1 MDAPRFR
8 VHHGAMT
15 TRTGFSLIEVA
26 LVLLIAALLA
36 AVSIPSLSRGRD
48 ALAVRAARVELA
60 SAFAVARF
68 TAIRAGGAA
77 LVIDTAAGDVWIETA
92 AGVRLQPGYPL
103 AARYGVSL
111 RTDRPAP
118 VMLRY
123 DALGIGRIANATIRV
138 ERRRAS
144 ATLTISSYG
153 RVRT

>member
-15 TRTGFSLIEVA
+15 TRAGFSLLEVA

-36 AVSIPSLSRGRD
+36 AISVPTLSRGRD
-48 ALAVRAARVELA
+48 ALAVHAARTELA

-68 TAIRAGGAA
+68 TAIRSGGAA
-77 LVIDTAAGDVWIETA
+77 LVIDAAAGDVWIETA
-92 AGVRLQPGYPL
+92 GGVRLQPGYPL
-103 AARYGVSL
+103 AARYGVTL
-111 RTDRPAP
+111 RTDRPTPA
-118 VMLRY
+118 VLRY
-123 DALGIGRIANATIRV
+123 DALGIGRIANASIHV